1 MRASWRPLWPQWRL
15 ALKSPWLS
23 IAIFQDDKV
32 HWDKHVHGTSKVKNP
47 FRECPRTHRWQA
59 DLFGLPKQG
68 WFIEEYKPDSW
79 GQWSETWYRND
90 GCARLQEISEY
101 YWNIHHYYMDYI
113 SEIQLVLA
121 EMKHTRVIELW
132 PLRPDIT
139 LLMSALVNIPASSW
153 KGLWRYPEMSCEEE
167 GGGHVGRRENGNL
180 ILTRIC
186 WTENRE
192 GSLMMRR
199 AVERR
204 ERESMVLGSSSLVF
218 IKTLT
223 WCWWSFIYDA
233 IAMRR
238 CITKYHS
245 IV

>member
-59 DLFGLPKQG
+59 DLFGLPKHG

-90 GCARLQEISEY
+90 GCARLQEISKY

-167 GGGHVGRRENGNL
+167 GGGIWDAEKMGTWSWHGYVGQ
-180 ILTRIC
+180 RIGMVLWWC
-186 WTENRE
+186 
-192 GSLMMRR
+192 
-199 AVERR
+199 VEPSNEER
-204 ERESMVLGSSSLVF
+204 ERWRVWCKVQVHLSL
-218 IKTLT
+218 
-223 WCWWSFIYDA
+223 
-233 IAMRR
+233 
-238 CITKYHS
+238 
-245 IV
+245 